1 MKKLIGFAIIPC
13 LLLGIIL
20 GGCGGGSGGD
30 FTPGNISFTMP
41 DIYFNAEEA
50 LAKFQGEGVDPAAYG
65 MPGTSGWTVKFYTVT
80 AANRLDSL
88 TDQFMPDFTFTGTTG
103 SSENFKFSL
112 PKSLINQ
119 QRYIYMMV
127 NMNGS
132 FDPVGKTMDTIYHD
146 AILKGEVLFGPATE
160 FSTGMD
166 KLITLS
172 EDASITNFHIVGQIT
187 GETPAG
193 FISFQVPSIYHR
205 VNNGETPAI
214 PAGKTIK
221 FYTSTDIPGD
231 DDSTYNADIFN
242 TGTTSSGGSTLQF
255 ALPIDLVGQSKY
267 IIAVVILGA
276 DLDLQGKTVA
286 QVKNA
291 VLNGQV
297 LLGVTTNKD
306 TQIEESVAL
315 AKGIVIDNIDFSGI

>member
-20 GGCGGGSGGD
+20 GGCGGGSGGPD
-30 FTPGNISFTMP
+30 GDSTPGNVSFNMP
-41 DIYFNAEEA
+41 DIYFNASEA
-50 LAKFQGEGVDPAAYG
+50 LAYTPGGKQPTTYE
-65 MPGTSGWTVKFYTVT
+65 MPGTSGWTVKFYAVT
-80 AANRLDSL
+80 AANHLNAL
-88 TDQFMPDFTFTGTTG
+88 TDRFLPDFTFTGTTG
-103 SSENFKFSL
+103 SSNNFKFSL
-112 PKSLINQ
+112 PKSLKNQ

-127 NMNGS
+127 TMKGS
-132 FDPVGKTMDTIYHD
+132 FDPVGKTMDTIYQD

-172 EDASITNFHIVGQIT
+172 EDVSITNFHIIGQIT

-255 ALPIDLVGQSKY
+255 ALPTDLVGQSKY

-286 QVKNA
+286 QARNA

-297 LLGVTTNKD
+297 LLGVT
-306 TQIEESVAL
+306 QESVVL
-315 AKGIVIDNIDFSGI
+315 TKGKVIDNIDFSGI